1 MRQLIALRKVTTAP
15 KSTGS
20 TFHCH
25 DRCTTDVTYG
35 CCLHWLCKLQ
45 ATISMQ
51 ANGLWSQLAALK
63 KVVTEPKGTGE
74 AFDTVMKDYYTAINR
89 GQGGLFM
96 AVCRGKVCTA
106 AWDGLQRI
114 RSCKPCRM

>member
-1 MRQLIALRKVTTAP
+1 
-15 KSTGS
+15 
-20 TFHCH
+20 
-25 DRCTTDVTYG
+25 
-35 CCLHWLCKLQ
+35 
-45 ATISMQ
+45 MQ

-74 AFDTVMKDYYTAINR
+74 AFDTVMKDYYTAIKR

-96 AVCRGKVCTA
+96 AVCRGKVCIA
-106 AWDGLQRI
+106 AWDDLQKI